1 MANKPVKKYPINK
14 DIFMSIL
21 KDKNLSIRKLGA
33 MKEFDYTDKSIG
45 RALKIGYM
53 SENLAISLS
62 KELNVPISDFS

>member
-14 DIFMSIL
+14 DVFMGIL

-33 MKEFDYTDKSIG
+33 MKEFDYTDKSIE
-45 RALKIGYM
+45 RALKIGLM

-62 KELNVPISDFS
+62 EVLDLPIYDFS